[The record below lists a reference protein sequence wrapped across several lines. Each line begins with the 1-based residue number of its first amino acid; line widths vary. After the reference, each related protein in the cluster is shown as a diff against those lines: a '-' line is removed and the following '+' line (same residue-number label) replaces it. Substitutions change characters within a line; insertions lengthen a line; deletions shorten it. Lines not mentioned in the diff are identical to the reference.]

1 MQHDCVSRCSQNS
14 VVEPQ
19 TSCLPFGSTSCDALP
34 SRSRQHC
41 WIDSQAVRH
50 VHRWS
55 RTDDSTQGDRSLR
68 GVRRNLVSGSPAIP
82 PIVFPI
88 GIAGNLLGSWRLF
101 GFSQNHKDWGIYRD
115 HHTIFQ
121 SKFCD
126 SPTHLPS
133 GQGSVEESGGRIS
146 FCPSS
151 SLTWCCFAGA
161 SAAGVWGGL
170 GAGATGVLWKTVSSL
185 WVLVTLVA
193 NAFQSGS
200 LRGVLTIGQ

>member
-115 HHTIFQ
+115 HHTIF
-121 SKFCD
+121 
-126 SPTHLPS
+126 
-133 GQGSVEESGGRIS
+133 
-146 FCPSS
+146 PSS
-151 SLTWCCFAGA
+151 VIPPHIFPRAKAVLRRVEGEFHFALPLRL
-161 SAAGVWGGL
+161 L
-170 GAGATGVLWKTVSSL
+170 GAVLLVPPLLGSGE
-185 WVLVTLVA
+185 VLVPVPPVCCGKQLA
-193 NAFQSGS
+193 AFGF
-200 LRGVLTIGQ
+200 